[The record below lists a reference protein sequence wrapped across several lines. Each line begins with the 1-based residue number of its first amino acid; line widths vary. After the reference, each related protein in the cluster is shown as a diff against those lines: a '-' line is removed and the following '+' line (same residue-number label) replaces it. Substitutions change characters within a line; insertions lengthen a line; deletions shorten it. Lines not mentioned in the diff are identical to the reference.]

1 VHIHERGAAGE
12 QLAADFLLKAGYQIL
27 ERNWKFG
34 RKEIDIIC
42 LYEHVLIFLEV
53 KTRSNVDFGF
63 PEEAVNPK
71 KERAIVTTAKAYLH
85 ICRHK
90 GEIRFDIVSVF
101 LPDHSG
107 RVSTNSQIHHII
119 DAFFPGP

>member
-12 QLAADFLLKAGYQIL
+12 QLAAEFLLKAGYQIL

-42 LYEHVLIFLEV
+42 LYKHILIFIEV
-53 KTRSNVDFGF
+53 KTRSSVDFGF
-63 PEEAVNPK
+63 PEQAVNQK
-71 KERAIVTTAKAYLH
+71 KELAIVTTAKAYLR

-90 GEIRFDIVSVF
+90 GDIRFDVISVI
-101 LPDHSG
+101 LPGHSM
-107 RVSTNSQIHHII
+107 RISTNSQIHHII